1 MFLILKTSVLR
12 LRGRPWIVF
21 SAIGVGM
28 FLTMMDQSAI
38 NIALPE
44 IASDFKAPLP
54 DVQWMAVGYGL
65 ATGALILPMGKLS
78 DAIGRK
84 RLFVLGLI
92 VISIGALFAGFA
104 VNLQTAIVARLFQ
117 GLGAAM
123 MQANALAIMISVFPV
138 ERRGMV
144 IGVFM
149 TIVGVAS
156 VIGPAIGGVIV
167 ELIGWRWLLILAS
180 PFGAISTLLALIF
193 LPKSESVSILQRLKE
208 FDWIGSLLFAVLL
221 MIFMLTITN
230 GHRIGW
236 YSNLS
241 IIAWAVSVCFVMI
254 LYFQQRSRSLPLI
267 PVHLFKRKLFS
278 MGSGASFFTFLSGTA
293 VFFIMPFYLQGILGL
308 SPTIAGLVIMP
319 MAGGFAVSGPLAGI
333 ISDKYGWTRIE
344 LLGLAMAVCSLVF
357 LSFIDQATSLIY
369 LLPFL
374 ALIGMGMGFFYSPN
388 SSSVLSVIDP
398 SDYGVGTAF
407 LNLIR
412 NSANIIG
419 ISMATMIITTM
430 MSHYGFSA
438 SLDAVN
444 DPNYGEG
451 IKSAFNRGLSLTL
464 RVQGLLISVSVI
476 LTIVKTLKF
485 NR

>member
-1 MFLILKTSVLR
+1 
-12 LRGRPWIVF
+12 
-21 SAIGVGM
+21 
-28 FLTMMDQSAI
+28 
-38 NIALPE
+38 
-44 IASDFKAPLP
+44 
-54 DVQWMAVGYGL
+54 
-65 ATGALILPMGKLS
+65 
-78 DAIGRK
+78 
-84 RLFVLGLI
+84 
-92 VISIGALFAGFA
+92 
-104 VNLQTAIVARLFQ
+104 
-117 GLGAAM
+117 
-123 MQANALAIMISVFPV
+123 
-138 ERRGMV
+138 
-144 IGVFM
+144 
-149 TIVGVAS
+149 
-156 VIGPAIGGVIV
+156 
-167 ELIGWRWLLILAS
+167 
-180 PFGAISTLLALIF
+180 
-193 LPKSESVSILQRLKE
+193 
-208 FDWIGSLLFAVLL
+208 
-221 MIFMLTITN
+221 
-230 GHRIGW
+230 
-236 YSNLS
+236 
-241 IIAWAVSVCFVMI
+241 
-254 LYFQQRSRSLPLI
+254 
-267 PVHLFKRKLFS
+267 
-278 MGSGASFFTFLSGTA
+278 
-293 VFFIMPFYLQGILGL
+293 
-308 SPTIAGLVIMP
+308 MP

-344 LLGLAMAVCSLVF
+344 LLGLAMAVSSLVF

-430 MSHYGFSA
+430 MSHYGFLA

>member
-1 MFLILKTSVLR
+1 MNSLTR
-12 LRGRPWIVF
+12 LRENAWVVF

-44 IASDFKAPLP
+44 IASDFEADLP

-65 ATGALILPMGKLS
+65 ATGALILPMGKLA

-92 VISIGALFAGFA
+92 IISIGAIFAGFA
-104 VNLQTAIVARLFQ
+104 GNLQVAIIARLVQ

-123 MQANALAIMISVFPV
+123 MQANALAIMISVFPAT
-138 ERRGMV
+138 RRGMV
-144 IGVFM
+144 IGIFM

-156 VIGPAIGGVIV
+156 VIGPAIGGVVV
-167 ELIGWRWLLILAS
+167 ELIGWRWLLISAS
-180 PFGAISTLLALIF
+180 PLGFSCTALAFMF
-193 LPKSESVSILQRLKE
+193 LPASESMDIGRRLRE
-208 FDWIGSLLFAVLL
+208 FDWLGSVLFALIL
-221 MIFMLTITN
+221 TICMLTITN

-236 YSNLS
+236 LS
-241 IIAWAVSVCFVMI
+241 PVSIAAWVVVVSLTLTLF
-254 LYFQQRSRSLPLI
+254 FQQRSQIIPLI

-293 VFFIMPFYLQGILGL
+293 VFFIMPFYLQGVLGL
-308 SPTIAGLVIMP
+308 SPTIAGFVIMP
-319 MAGGFAVSGPLAGI
+319 MAGAFAISGPLAGFV
-333 ISDKYGWTRIE
+333 SDKYGWTRVE
-344 LLGLAMAVCSLVF
+344 LLGLGMAACSLIF
-357 LSFIDQATSLIY
+357 LSFIDQDTRMIF

-407 LNLIR
+407 LNLVR

-430 MSHYGFSA
+430 MAHYGFQA

-444 DPNYGEG
+444 DPNYGDG
-451 IKSAFNRGLSLTL
+451 IKLAFVSGLSVTL
-464 RVQGLLISVSVI
+464 RIQGILILASVLLTGAKNIN
-476 LTIVKTLKF
+476 L
-485 NR
+485 RR

>member
-1 MFLILKTSVLR
+1 MNSITR
-12 LRGRPWIVF
+12 LREKPWVVF

-44 IASDFKAPLP
+44 IASDFDAALP

-92 VISIGALFAGFA
+92 VISIGAVFAGLA
-104 VNLQTAIVARLFQ
+104 GSLEIAIIARLFQ

-123 MQANALAIMISVFPV
+123 MQANALAIMISVFPATG
-138 ERRGMV
+138 RGMV
-144 IGVFM
+144 IGIFM

-156 VIGPAIGGVIV
+156 VIGPAIGGVVV
-167 ELIGWRWLLILAS
+167 ELIGWRWLLISAS
-180 PFGAISTLLALIF
+180 PLGFLSTGLAFILL
-193 LPKSESVSILQRLKE
+193 PVSESIDIGRRLRE
-208 FDWIGSLLFAVLL
+208 FDWLGSILFALIL
-221 MIFMLTITN
+221 TIFMLTITN

-236 YSNLS
+236 TSLLS
-241 IIAWAVSVCFVMI
+241 TVAWLVAVSLTVTLF
-254 LYFQQRSRSLPLI
+254 FQQRHQSVPLI
-267 PVHLFKRKLFS
+267 PVHLFRRKLFS

-293 VFFIMPFYLQGILGL
+293 VFFIMPFYLQGVLGL
-308 SPTIAGLVIMP
+308 SPTIAGFVIMP
-319 MAGGFAVSGPLAGI
+319 MAGAFALSGPLAGYV
-333 ISDKYGWTRIE
+333 SDRFGWTRIE
-344 LLGLAMAVCSLVF
+344 LLGLGMAACSLIF
-357 LSFIDQATSLIY
+357 LSFIDQKTSLPY

-374 ALIGMGMGFFYSPN
+374 AMIGMGMGFFYSPN

-419 ISMATMIITTM
+419 ISMATMIITAM
-430 MSHYGFSA
+430 MAHYGFEA

-451 IKSAFNRGLSLTL
+451 IKVAFVSGLSLTL
-464 RVQGLLISVSVI
+464 RIQGILILASVLLTVSKNI
-476 LTIVKTLKF
+476 NLK
-485 NR
+485 R